1 MVCFVMLCSR
11 LFWREYGIG
20 ISGPPAGG
28 GVAGGS
34 PMDET
39 FDAYFGA
46 LSAADAW
53 AAADV
58 LASALDC
65 GEAQHQLIREV
76 IVPAQRRVGELWFSG
91 EWNVADE
98 HAATAVSEHSLVLLA
113 NPRPGKPSR
122 RVVLACAEGEWHT
135 LPARLAANLAG
146 GGDVDIVMLGGSVP
160 AEHLRQYLR
169 ASQPDALAL
178 SCTMPTNLIGAARSI
193 SAAHAEHIPVIV
205 GGAAWGSGDHRAT
218 QLGADL
224 RLEDPGALGAGL
236 KSVSTLRTLARAPEI
251 PHEALLLDSGADE
264 SSLRLALWRQCA
276 ENPWMNSMTRSQRQR
291 SLEDLRWLARHA
303 AAAVACDDPTI
314 VRNLLSWLLNLLTP
328 KGVPATAIVDSCR
341 YLADSID
348 QNAPRAAAVLRSEAD
363 LAAEQLRAASH
374 EH

>member
-1 MVCFVMLCSR
+1 
-11 LFWREYGIG
+11 
-20 ISGPPAGG
+20 
-28 GVAGGS
+28 
-34 PMDET
+34 MDET
-39 FDAYFGA
+39 FDAFFGA

-76 IVPAQRRVGELWFSG
+76 LVPAQRRVGELWFRG
-91 EWNVADE
+91 DWNVADE
-98 HAATAVSEHSLVLLA
+98 HAATAVSEHSLTLLA
-113 NPRPGKPSR
+113 NPRPSKPSR

-146 GGDVDIVMLGGSVP
+146 GSDVDIVMLGGGVP
-160 AEHLRQYLR
+160 ADHLGQYLR

-178 SCTMPTNLIGAARSI
+178 SVTMPTNLIAASRSI
-193 SAAHAEHIPVIV
+193 SAAHAEQIPVIV
-205 GGAAWGSGDHRAT
+205 GGVAWGPGDHRAT
-218 QLGADL
+218 RLGADV
-224 RLEDPGALGAGL
+224 RLDDPGALGGAL
-236 KSVSTLRTLARAPEI
+236 KAVSTLRTLATTPAI
-251 PHEALLLDSGADE
+251 THEALLLDSNGDE

-276 ENPWMNSMTRSQRQR
+276 ENPWMDSMTRYQRQR
-291 SLEDLRWLARHA
+291 SLEDMRWLARHA
-303 AAAVACDDPTI
+303 AAAVACDDVTI
-314 VRNLLSWLLNLLTP
+314 VRDLLAWLLALLTP

-341 YLADSID
+341 YLADSIE

-363 LAAEQLRAASH
+363 LASEQVEASSH